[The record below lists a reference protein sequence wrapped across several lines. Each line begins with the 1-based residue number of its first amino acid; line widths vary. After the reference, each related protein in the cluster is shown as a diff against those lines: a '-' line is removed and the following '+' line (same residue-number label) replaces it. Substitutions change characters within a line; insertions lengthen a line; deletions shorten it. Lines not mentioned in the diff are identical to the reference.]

1 MVRLRTI
8 LIRSFAEL
16 DTSIRTHRIA
26 ILAWPWEVYM
36 RKHTGLILAGIGFA
50 SVVYLISRAA
60 RHARPLPDVELTTA
74 DLDYQNLSYEEVAS
88 KDLIDLNVSDATEL
102 LNLGLEQAS
111 VERVI
116 ENRPYRSKL
125 ELVSRMVLSEA
136 EYAGIRDRVAVAEGR
151 DPVKVA

>member
-1 MVRLRTI
+1 
-8 LIRSFAEL
+8 
-16 DTSIRTHRIA
+16 
-26 ILAWPWEVYM
+26 M

-50 SVVYLISRAA
+50 SVAYLISRSAQRA
-60 RHARPLPDVELTTA
+60 RRIPELDLTTA
-74 DLDYQNLSYEEVAS
+74 DLDYQDVSYEEVAS
-88 KDLIDLNVSDATEL
+88 KALIDLNVSDATEL

-111 VERVI
+111 VDRVI

-136 EYAGIRDRVAVAEGR
+136 EYASIRDRVAVAEGR

>member
-1 MVRLRTI
+1 
-8 LIRSFAEL
+8 
-16 DTSIRTHRIA
+16 
-26 ILAWPWEVYM
+26 M

-50 SVVYLISRAA
+50 SVAYLISRAA
-60 RHARPLPDVELTTA
+60 QRARRIPELDLTTA
-74 DLDYQNLSYEEVAS
+74 DLDYQDVSYEEVAS